1 MNEQQ
6 TERLLALLGAIADSL
21 GRLAGERDGES
32 APDWEFPIESY
43 AGFDW
48 VSHGAQ
54 VIATDSDGP
63 TVVQWGGK
71 NFKRRSPDN
80 AFDPAIWFSHCIGK
94 TEDGRN
100 EYVRL
105 VTFRKFK
112 EDDVQPLGRK
122 AERYVAQPPPAA
134 TLPSTGSVR
143 ACTAPNPQNTP
154 DAMAQMFDGL
164 PSASAELPPYTPPAP
179 QIGPKVSQGAVPDT
193 ATRGHGDTGAKP
205 ANGSARRSATLGVGK
220 VGGEFRNWAQGFAA
234 RNPQYWIGRTEDV
247 DMYHILMS
255 VGSFGIERIENE
267 NLAEVIALLE
277 DHVRA
282 PAPVPA

>member
-6 TERLLALLGAIADSL
+6 TERLLALLGSIADSL

-32 APDWEFPIESY
+32 APDWEFPIENY
-43 AGFDW
+43 ANFDW
-48 VSHGAQ
+48 VAHGAQ
-54 VIATDSDGP
+54 VIAHDGDGP

-71 NFKRRSPDN
+71 NFKRRAPDN

-94 TEDGRN
+94 TDDGRN

-122 AERYVAQPPPAA
+122 AERYVQGTGDRLQESGPPMGPPAA
-134 TLPSTGSVR
+134 TLPYTASVQP
-143 ACTAPNPQNTP
+143 CTAPNPANVIM
-154 DAMAQMFDGL
+154 DMDQMFDVL
-164 PSASAELPPYTPPAP
+164 PSASVGLPTYTPPTP
-179 QIGPKVSQGAVPDT
+179 QSGPKVSGGAMPDT
-193 ATRGHGDTGAKP
+193 GKA
-205 ANGSARRSATLGVGK
+205 ANGVNRRSATLGVGK
-220 VGGEFRNWAQGFAA
+220 VGGEFRNWACEFAA
-234 RNPQYWIGRTEDV
+234 RNPQYRIGKTEDV

-255 VGSFGIERIENE
+255 VGSFGIARIESE

-282 PAPVPA
+282 PA

>member
-6 TERLLALLGAIADSL
+6 TERLLALVGSIADSL
-21 GRLAGERDGES
+21 SRLAGERDGES

-48 VSHGAQ
+48 VAHGAQ
-54 VIATDSDGP
+54 VIARDGDGP

-112 EDDVQPLGRK
+112 DDDVQPLGRK
-122 AERYVAQPPPAA
+122 AERYVSQLPAA
-134 TLPSTGSVR
+134 TMPYTASVQS
-143 ACTAPNPQNTP
+143 CTAPNPPNTP
-154 DAMAQMFDGL
+154 AAMAQMFDGL
-164 PSASAELPPYTPPAP
+164 PSASAGLPPYTPPPP
-179 QIGPKVSQGAVPDT
+179 QIGPKVSRGATPDP
-193 ATRGHGDTGAKP
+193 AP
-205 ANGSARRSATLGVGK
+205 ANGRKTRSATLGVGK
-220 VGGEFRNWAQGFAA
+220 VGGEFRNWAQDFAA
-234 RNPQYWIGRTEDV
+234 RNPHYRIGRTADV
-247 DMYHILMS
+247 DMYHLLQS
-255 VGSFGIERIENE
+255 VGSFGIERIESE
-267 NLAEVIALLE
+267 NLTEVIALLE

>member
-32 APDWEFPIESY
+32 APDWVFPIENY

-48 VSHGAQ
+48 VAHGAQ
-54 VIATDSDGP
+54 VIATDGDGP

-122 AERYVAQPPPAA
+122 AERYVSPPPPAA
-134 TLPSTGSVR
+134 TLPSTGLVR
-143 ACTAPNPQNTP
+143 AYTAPNPPNTP

-164 PSASAELPPYTPPAP
+164 PSASAGLPPYTPPAP
-179 QIGPKVSQGAVPDT
+179 QIGPQVSRGATPDPG
-193 ATRGHGDTGAKP
+193 TRGPGDAGTSPG
-205 ANGSARRSATLGVGK
+205 NGINRRQATLGVGK
-220 VGGEFRNWAQGFAA
+220 VGGEFRNWARDFAA
-234 RNPQYWIGRTEDV
+234 RNPRYRIGKTEDV

-255 VGSFGIERIENE
+255 VGSFGIERIESE

-282 PAPVPA
+282 PVQAPA

>member
-6 TERLLALLGAIADSL
+6 TERLLSLLGSIADSL
-21 GRLAGERDGES
+21 SRLAGERDGEG

-43 AGFDW
+43 ASFDW
-48 VSHGAQ
+48 VAHGAQ
-54 VIATDSDGP
+54 VIASDGDGP

-112 EDDVQPLGRK
+112 DDDVQPLGRK
-122 AERYVAQPPPAA
+122 AERYVSAAPPAA
-134 TLPSTGSVR
+134 TMPQTASVR
-143 ACTAPNPQNTP
+143 ACTAPALSDTP
-154 DAMAQMFDGL
+154 AAMVQMFDSL
-164 PSASAELPPYTPPAP
+164 PSASAGLPPYTPPAP
-179 QIGPKVSQGAVPDT
+179 QIGPQVSKGATPD
-193 ATRGHGDTGAKP
+193 AGTRGRGDAETRGEGVNQRQA
-205 ANGSARRSATLGVGK
+205 ALGVGK
-220 VGGEFRNWAQGFAA
+220 VGGEFRIWAREFAE
-234 RNPQYWIGRTEDV
+234 RNPQYRIGKTEDV
-247 DMYHILMS
+247 DMYHILRS
-255 VGSFGIERIENE
+255 VGSFGIERIESE